1 MKKIILCMVILMG
14 LLTITGC
21 SNNTAYKSI
30 VISNVDEDTRWEAIS
45 NYDITLEFENGKC
58 VSENYRLEFLK
69 ESNAIVYGMEMEGQ
83 SYIED
88 YKQEGN
94 IVTYKRTGINNE
106 FYDRT
111 IDEEIDLKLKTK
123 KLFEKMREVLK
134 DREKLILEMRYGLNG
149 KKPKTQNEIAK
160 MLGIS
165 RSYVSRIETKA
176 INKLSKEFQD

>member
-1 MKKIILCMVILMG
+1 MKKILLCFIVIIG

-21 SNNTAYKSI
+21 SKNNKSTEKKYKSI
-30 VISNVDEDTRWEAIS
+30 IISDVDKGTRWEAIT
-45 NYDITLEFENGKC
+45 NYDITLEFKDGKC

-69 ESNAIVYGMEMEGQ
+69 ESNAIVYGMEVEGQ

-111 IDEEIDLKLKTK
+111 IDEAYDIAKKLYSSATITK
-123 KLFEKMREVLK
+123 K
-134 DREKLILEMRYGLNG
+134 
-149 KKPKTQNEIAK
+149 
-160 MLGIS
+160 
-165 RSYVSRIETKA
+165 
-176 INKLSKEFQD
+176 